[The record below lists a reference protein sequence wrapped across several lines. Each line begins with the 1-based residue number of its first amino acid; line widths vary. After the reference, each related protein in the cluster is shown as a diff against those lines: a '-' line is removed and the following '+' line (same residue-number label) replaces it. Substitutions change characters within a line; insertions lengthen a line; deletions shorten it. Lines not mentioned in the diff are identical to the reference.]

1 MDNWIILITL
11 GVSVL
16 LGLMGLAAVIWGV
29 RNGQFDDSKK
39 WLEGIL
45 IDDVYELRE
54 SYKEERKK
62 VVNIYDVVVIGT
74 GPAGMGAAIES
85 KILGI
90 KNLVLL
96 EKEEKTSS
104 TIRKYYK
111 DGKRVDKEY
120 KNQVVELDG
129 NIDFKD
135 GIKEGTLDFFDDLL
149 RTHEIDTR
157 FKSEVD
163 SCDFVDGLF
172 NVRTTNG
179 DIFKSRFIVVA
190 IGKMG
195 TPNKPSYKIPLDIR
209 NKVVFSTSSLK
220 GGENILVVGGGNSA
234 VEYAYSLASNN
245 KVTLNYRKSEFS
257 RINDTNKELLYQ
269 YINDEK
275 LQTKLGVDIES
286 LENDNGLVK
295 VNFADKSTQNFDKVL
310 YAIGG
315 SAPID
320 FLKKCDVNLDSNN
333 IPIVDSNYESS
344 KKGIFVA
351 GDLLFKNGGSI
362 AYALKHGLS
371 IARAIHERLKS

>member
-1 MDNWIILITL
+1 M
-11 GVSVL
+11 
-16 LGLMGLAAVIWGV
+16 
-29 RNGQFDDSKK
+29 
-39 WLEGIL
+39 
-45 IDDVYELRE
+45 
-54 SYKEERKK
+54 K
-62 VVNIYDVVVIGT
+62 VNNIYDIAIIGA
-74 GPAGMGAAIES
+74 GPGGISAAIES
-85 KILGI
+85 KFLGI
-90 KNLVLL
+90 NNVILL
-96 EKEEKTSS
+96 EKYEQTSS

-120 KNQVVELDG
+120 KGQIVELNG

-135 GIKEGTLDFFDDLL
+135 GIKEGTLDFFDSLL
-149 RTHEIDTR
+149 QKHNIDIR

-163 SCDFVDGLF
+163 NCNLVDNIF
-172 NVRTTNG
+172 HVRNTNG
-179 DIFKSRFIVVA
+179 DIFKSRFIVIA

-209 NKVVFSTSSLK
+209 NKVVFNTSSIK
-220 GGENILVVGGGNSA
+220 EGENLLVVGGGNSA

-275 LQTKLGVDIES
+275 LQTKLGVDIEG

-315 SAPID
+315 SAPVD
-320 FLKKCDVNLDSNN
+320 FLKKCDVNLDEYNV
-333 IPIVDSNYESS
+333 PIVDSNCESS
-344 KKGIFVA
+344 KNGIFVA

-362 AYALKHGLS
+362 AYALKNGFD
-371 IARAIHERLKS
+371 IAKAIHERLKS